1 MSKEILLQRI
11 ESLKNL
17 PQTTD
22 NAYLIS
28 CVIEYLEDAVAEI
41 NLGDSYD
48 KNNQWQLENQLVE
61 SRLAP
66 IPF

>member
-1 MSKEILLQRI
+1 MKEILLQRI

-17 PQTTD
+17 PLNQD
-22 NAYLIS
+22 NAYLIGS
-28 CVIEYLEDAVAEI
+28 LVDYLQDIVDELNKGE
-41 NLGDSYD
+41 SYD
-48 KNNQWQLENQLVE
+48 RNNQWQLENQLVE